1 MNGAP
6 LDPII
11 ARLCRWA
18 ERADVNVADPPAD
31 TVIRPLAVQIL
42 RVQFGVALGA
52 GLIGWLAVGKAG
64 GLSALGGGLIGVI
77 ANLYMTFNA
86 LRPSS
91 SAAGALGR
99 LLFGQLVKVALTV
112 MMFVAAARMP
122 GLSWPALLVSYLATL
137 VVFWWVPLRA
147 GRRSI

>member
-1 MNGAP
+1 MNA
-6 LDPII
+6 
-11 ARLCRWA
+11 A
-18 ERADVNVADPPAD
+18 EPAAD

-42 RVQFGVALGA
+42 RVQFYVALGA
-52 GLIGWLAVGKAG
+52 GLIGWLGYGKAA

-86 LRPSS
+86 LRKAT
-91 SAAGALGR
+91 SATGALGT
-99 LLFGQLVKVALTV
+99 LLFGQLVKVVLTV

-122 GLSWPALLVSYLATL
+122 GLIWPALLVSYLATL

-147 GRRSI
+147 GRRSSM